1 MGNSSLKNV
10 RHVLPVFRVFC
21 VGVAVV
27 WLCFVRSFD
36 RSFISRMSKR
46 NNSSASEAS
55 GGSVSTPGKR
65 RRVGTRLTMVLKEKA
80 TAEREEIDG
89 LHRQAEKDATK
100 GEATRVKHLKVYT
113 C

>member
-1 MGNSSLKNV
+1 M
-10 RHVLPVFRVFC
+10 
-21 VGVAVV
+21 GVAVV

-36 RSFISRMSKR
+36 RSFISRMPKR

-65 RRVGTRLTMVLKEKA
+65 RRIIGTRQTTELEEKA
-80 TAEREEIDG
+80 TAAREKIDG
-89 LHRQAEKDATK
+89 LHRQAEEDATK

>member
-1 MGNSSLKNV
+1 M
-10 RHVLPVFRVFC
+10 P
-21 VGVAVV
+21 
-27 WLCFVRSFD
+27 
-36 RSFISRMSKR
+36 KR

-65 RRVGTRLTMVLKEKA
+65 RRIGTRQTTELEEKA
-80 TAEREEIDG
+80 TAAREKIDG
-89 LHRQAEKDATK
+89 LHRQAEEDATK